1 MRQEAP
7 PIMRTGIRLAISG
20 LVLASIMVSAIGV
33 HVLWWRTAEANSHAL
48 ADTINGQIV
57 AAVAKELASITTE
70 ARAAHTAIRTLFV
83 QHVLETR
90 EAAKREFVFLSQLQ
104 SQQNISWVAFGWPDG
119 AFFAA
124 HKLGD
129 LGLEM
134 MEIARVDGAIKRRID
149 QYLVVVGDIQFEK
162 RRFENTD
169 YVVTD
174 QEWYRSGMQP
184 DEPGWFNVSVH
195 PVGSRPSIAYAGPI
209 DVYQKR
215 QGVLA
220 IIIEYTRFAQ
230 FLSQLSVGKS
240 RAAFILGR
248 DGTTIAA
255 PDPDAD
261 EVNMQRSDQ
270 PLLAIAQGAMKQA
283 GSSYDSDKR
292 IASQARL
299 VAAGNAYA
307 VSLTPLA
314 FPGWTLATVIPEAE
328 FLGPIERTIRQ
339 LLIWLAILI
348 VAAGIVSAWL
358 ARRVIATPLIMVVDE
373 VKHVARFD
381 LEKVRRHA
389 SRLIEIENLS
399 NAIADMAG
407 GLAAFRKYIPA
418 DLVKMLVSEGI
429 EPSPGGSI
437 RNLTVLFAD
446 IAGFTGLSE
455 RLGDQIIP
463 LLSSYLDT
471 MSREVSSHG
480 GTIDKF
486 IDRAVMAFLGAPTA
500 NADHAIDACRAALAC
515 QRALRASEL
524 TDASGRPLRVR
535 IGVNSGDI
543 LVGNIGSEFRLNYTV
558 IGDAVNVASRLE
570 GANKEYGTV
579 IIIGEET
586 RGLAGDNIHVRELD
600 RLMVY
605 GRAGGIAI
613 YELLD
618 MAERGAM
625 PPAWVALYD
634 AGLAAYRTRNFAVA
648 VSLFQQVLEARPSD
662 QPARIMLGRCSQYLE
677 SPPGEDWE
685 ATNAMKAKEMRKD
698 S

>member
-1 MRQEAP
+1 MR
-7 PIMRTGIRLAISG
+7 IGIRLAISS
-20 LVLASIMVSAIGV
+20 LVLASIMVSAVGV
-33 HVLWWRTAEANSHAL
+33 HILWWRTAEANSHAL

-57 AAVAKELASITTE
+57 ATVEKQLATITSE

-90 EAAKREFVFLSQLQ
+90 EADKREFVFLSQLQ

-134 MEIARVDGAIKRRID
+134 MEIAPVDGVIKRRVD
-149 QYLVVVGDIQFEK
+149 QYGVVVGDIEFEK

-174 QEWYRSGMQP
+174 QEWYRSGMQA
-184 DEPGWFNVSVH
+184 DEPRWFNVLVH

-209 DVYQKR
+209 DVYEKR

-230 FLSQLSVGKS
+230 FLANLSVGKS
-240 RAAFILGR
+240 GAAFILGR
-248 DGTTIAA
+248 EGDTIAA

-261 EVNMQRSDQ
+261 EVNMQRSDHS
-270 PLLAIAQGAMKQA
+270 LLAIAQGAMKQA
-283 GSSYDSDKR
+283 GGSYDSDKK
-292 IASQARL
+292 IARQVRL

-339 LLIWLAILI
+339 LLIGLAVLI
-348 VAAGIVSAWL
+348 VAAGVVSAWL
-358 ARRVIATPLIMVVDE
+358 ARRVIATPLIVVVDE
-373 VKHVARFD
+373 LKHVARFD

-389 SRLIEIENLS
+389 SHLTELKNLS

-418 DLVKMLVSEGI
+418 DLVQTLVSEGI

-463 LLSSYLDT
+463 LLSNYLDT
-471 MSREVSSHG
+471 MSREVSGHG

-486 IDRAVMAFLGAPTA
+486 IGDAVMAFWGAPAA
-500 NADHAIDACRAALAC
+500 NAEHAVDACRAALAC
-515 QRALRASEL
+515 QRALRASGL
-524 TDASGRPLRVR
+524 TDDSGRALRVR
-535 IGVNSGDI
+535 VGVNSGDM

-558 IGDAVNVASRLE
+558 IGDAVNIASRLE
-570 GANKEYGTV
+570 GANKEYGTD

-586 RGLAGDNIHVRELD
+586 RRLAGDRILVRELD

-605 GRAGGIAI
+605 GREGGIAI

-618 MAERGAM
+618 VADEAAA
-625 PPAWVALYD
+625 PPAWVALYEG
-634 AGLAAYRTRNFAVA
+634 GLAAYRSRDFAA
-648 VSLFQQVLEARPSD
+648 ATSFFQQVLDTTPSD
-662 QPARIMLGRCSQYLE
+662 QPARMMLERCRQYLK
-677 SPPGEDWE
+677 SPPGKDWE
-685 ATNAMKAKEMRKD
+685 ATNAMKAK
-698 S
+698 

>member
-1 MRQEAP
+1 MR
-7 PIMRTGIRLAISG
+7 IRIRLAISG

-33 HVLWWRTAEANSHAL
+33 HILWWRTAEANSHAL

-57 AAVAKELASITTE
+57 SAVAKELASITTE

-83 QHVLETR
+83 QNVLETR
-90 EAAKREFVFLSQLQ
+90 EADKREFVFLSQLQ
-104 SQQNISWVAFGWPDG
+104 SQQDISWVAFGWPDG

-134 MEIARVDGAIKRRID
+134 MEIAPVDGAIKRRID
-149 QYLVVVGDIQFEK
+149 QYQVVVGDIEFEK
-162 RRFENTD
+162 RRFEDTD

-174 QEWYRSGMQP
+174 QEWFRSGMQA
-184 DEPGWFNVSVH
+184 DEPRWFNVLVH
-195 PVGSRPSIAYAGPI
+195 PVGLRPSIAYAGPI

-220 IIIEYTRFAQ
+220 IIIEYTRLAQ
-230 FLSQLSVGKS
+230 FLSHLSVGKS
-240 RAAFILGR
+240 GAAFILGR
-248 DGTTIAA
+248 DGATIAA

-261 EVNMQRSDQ
+261 EVDMQRSRH
-270 PLLAIAQGAMKQA
+270 PLLPIAHGALKQA
-283 GSSYDSDKR
+283 GSSYDSDKKAAR
-292 IASQARL
+292 QVRL
-299 VAAGNAYA
+299 VAAGDAYA
-307 VSLTPLA
+307 VTLTPLA
-314 FPGWTLATVIPEAE
+314 FPGWSLATVIPEAE

-339 LLIWLAILI
+339 LLIGLAILI
-348 VAAGIVSAWL
+348 LVAGIFSAWL

-373 VKHVARFD
+373 LKHVARFD
-381 LEKVRRHA
+381 LEKVRRHN
-389 SRLIEIENLS
+389 SRVIEIENLS

-418 DLVKMLVSEGI
+418 DLVKTLVSEGV
-429 EPSPGGSI
+429 EPHPGGSV
-437 RNLTVLFAD
+437 RSLTVLFAD

-486 IDRAVMAFLGAPTA
+486 IGDAVMAFWGAPTA
-500 NADHAIDACRAALAC
+500 NADHAVDACQAALAC
-515 QRALRASEL
+515 QRGLLASGL
-524 TDASGRPLRVR
+524 TDDGGRPLRVR
-535 IGVNSGDI
+535 IGVNSGDM
-543 LVGNIGSEFRLNYTV
+543 LVGNIGSELRLNYTV

-570 GANKEYGTV
+570 GANKEYGTE

-586 RGLAGDNIHVRELD
+586 RRLAGDRIHVRELD
-600 RLMVY
+600 RLLVY

-618 MAERGAM
+618 VAERGAR
-625 PPAWVALYD
+625 PPGWVASYES
-634 AGLAAYRTRNFAVA
+634 GLAAYRARDFTGAISF
-648 VSLFQQVLEARPSD
+648 FQQVLEARALD
-662 QPARIMLGRCSQYLE
+662 QPARMMLERCRHYLVT
-677 SPPGEDWE
+677 PPENDWQ
-685 ATNAMKAKEMRKD
+685 ATNAMKAK
-698 S
+698 

>member
-1 MRQEAP
+1 MR
-7 PIMRTGIRLAISG
+7 IRIRLAISG
-20 LVLASIMVSAIGV
+20 LVLVSIMVSAIGV
-33 HVLWWRTAEANSHAL
+33 HLLWWRTAEANSHAL
-48 ADTINGQIV
+48 AETINAQIV
-57 AAVAKELASITTE
+57 SAVQTELSSITTE

-90 EAAKREFVFLSQLQ
+90 EADKREFVFLSQLQ

-119 AFFAA
+119 TFFAA

-134 MEIARVDGAIKRRID
+134 MEIAPVDGAIKRRID
-149 QYLVVVGDIQFEK
+149 QYQTVVGDIEFEK

-174 QEWYRSGMQP
+174 QEWFKKGMQS
-184 DEPGWFNVSVH
+184 DEPRWFDVSVH
-195 PVGSRPSIAYAGPI
+195 PIGLRPSIAYAGPI

-220 IIIEYTRFAQ
+220 VIIEYTRLAQ

-240 RAAFILGR
+240 GAAFILGR

-261 EVNMQRSDQ
+261 EINMQRSDQ
-270 PLLAIAQGAMKQA
+270 PLLPIAQNAMKQA
-283 GSSYDSDKR
+283 AMRQAGNSREGDRK
-292 IASQARL
+292 IAGEQRL
-299 VAAGNAYA
+299 VAAGQSYA
-307 VSLTPLA
+307 VTLTPLA

-328 FLGPIERTIRQ
+328 FLGPIEATIRQ
-339 LLIWLAILI
+339 LVIGLAILI
-348 VAAGIVSAWL
+348 LGAGIISAWV
-358 ARRVIATPLIMVVDE
+358 ARRLIATPLIMVIDE
-373 VKHVARFD
+373 LKHVARFD

-389 SRLIEIENLS
+389 SRLIELENLS

-418 DLVKMLVSEGI
+418 DLVKTLVSEGI
-429 EPSPGGSI
+429 EPHPGGSI
-437 RNLTVLFAD
+437 RPLTVLFAD

-471 MSREVSSHG
+471 MSREVSGHG

-486 IDRAVMAFLGAPTA
+486 IGDAVMAFWGAPAADT
-500 NADHAIDACRAALAC
+500 DHAVHACRAALAC
-515 QRALRASEL
+515 QRALRRSGL
-524 TDASGRPLRVR
+524 TDDSGRPLRVR
-535 IGVNSGDI
+535 IGVNSGDM
-543 LVGNIGSEFRLNYTV
+543 LVGNIGSELRLNYTV

-570 GANKEYGTV
+570 GANKEYGTE

-586 RGLAGDNIHVRELD
+586 RRLAGDTIQVREID

-618 MAERGAM
+618 MAEHEVA
-625 PPAWVALYD
+625 PPDWVALY
-634 AGLAAYRTRNFAVA
+634 ASGLAAYRKRDFPGAIGF
-648 VSLFQQVLEARPSD
+648 FQRVLAARASD
-662 QPARIMLGRCSQYLE
+662 QPARIMLERCSLYLG
-677 SPPGEDWE
+677 SPPDDDWQ
-685 ATNAMKAKEMRKD
+685 ATNAMKTK
-698 S
+698 

>member
-1 MRQEAP
+1 MR
-7 PIMRTGIRLAISG
+7 IGIRLTVSG
-20 LVLASIMVSAIGV
+20 LVLASIIVSAIGV
-33 HVLWWRTAEANSHAL
+33 HILWWRTAEANSHTL

-57 AAVAKELASITTE
+57 SRVEKELTTITSE

-90 EAAKREFVFLSQLQ
+90 EADKREFVFLSQLQ

-134 MEIARVDGAIKRRID
+134 MEIAPVDGVIKRRVD
-149 QYLVVVGDIQFEK
+149 QYGVVVGDIQFEK
-162 RRFENTD
+162 RQFENTD

-174 QEWYRSGMQP
+174 QEWYGSGIRA
-184 DEPGWFNVSVH
+184 DEPRWFNVSVH
-195 PVGSRPSIAYAGPI
+195 PVGTRPSIAYAGPI
-209 DVYQKR
+209 DVYEKR

-230 FLSQLSVGKS
+230 FLSNLSVGKS
-240 RAAFILGR
+240 GAAFILER
-248 DGTTIAA
+248 DGSTIAA

-270 PLLAIAQGAMKQA
+270 PLLPIAQAAMKQA
-283 GSSYDSDKR
+283 GSSDEK
-292 IASQARL
+292 IASRVGL

-339 LLIWLAILI
+339 LLIGLAILI
-348 VAAGIVSAWL
+348 LAAGIVSAWL

-373 VKHVARFD
+373 LKHVARFD

-389 SRLIEIENLS
+389 SRVIEIENLS

-418 DLVKMLVSEGI
+418 DLVKTLVSQGI

-471 MSREVSSHG
+471 MSREVSGHG

-486 IDRAVMAFLGAPTA
+486 IGDAVMAFWGAPAA
-500 NADHAIDACRAALAC
+500 NADHAVDACRAALAC
-515 QRALRASEL
+515 QRALRTSGL
-524 TDASGRPLRVR
+524 TDDSGRPLRVR
-535 IGVNSGDI
+535 IGVNSGDM

-570 GANKEYGTV
+570 GANKEYGTD
-579 IIIGEET
+579 ILIGAET
-586 RGLAGDNIHVRELD
+586 RRLAGDNIHVRELD

-605 GRAGGIAI
+605 GRAGGMAV

-618 MAERGAM
+618 MAKHGAVA
-625 PPAWVALYD
+625 PVWVALYD
-634 AGLAAYRTRNFAVA
+634 SGLAAYRSRNFAA
-648 VSLFQQVLEARPSD
+648 AAGFFQQVLDARTSD
-662 QPARIMLGRCSQYLE
+662 QPARMMLERCHQYLK

-685 ATNAMKAKEMRKD
+685 ATNAMKVK
-698 S
+698 

>member
-1 MRQEAP
+1 MQQEAT
-7 PIMRTGIRLAISG
+7 PIMRIGIRLTISG

-33 HVLWWRTAEANSHAL
+33 HILWWRTAEANSHAL

-57 AAVAKELASITTE
+57 STVEKELATITTE

-90 EAAKREFVFLSQLQ
+90 EADKREFVFLSQLQ
-104 SQQNISWVAFGWPDG
+104 SQPNISWVAFGWPDG

-134 MEIARVDGAIKRRID
+134 MEIAPVNGAIKRRID
-149 QYLVVVGDIQFEK
+149 QYDVVVGDIEFEK
-162 RRFENTD
+162 RRFEDTD

-174 QEWYRSGMQP
+174 QEWYGAGMHA
-184 DEPGWFNVSVH
+184 DEPRWFNVSAH
-195 PVGSRPSIAYAGPI
+195 PVGARPSIAYAGPI

-220 IIIEYTRFAQ
+220 VIIEYTRFAQ
-230 FLSQLSVGKS
+230 FLSHLSVGKS
-240 RAAFILGR
+240 GAAFILGR
-248 DGTTIAA
+248 DGSTIAA

-270 PLLAIAQGAMKQA
+270 PLLPIAQGAVKHA
-283 GSSYDSDKR
+283 GS
-292 IASQARL
+292 
-299 VAAGNAYA
+299 AYA

-339 LLIWLAILI
+339 LLIGLAILI
-348 VAAGIVSAWL
+348 FAAGVVSAWL
-358 ARRVIATPLIMVVDE
+358 ARRVIATPLITVVDE
-373 VKHVARFD
+373 LKHVARFD

-418 DLVKMLVSEGI
+418 DLVKTLVSEGV

-437 RNLTVLFAD
+437 RNLTVMFAD

-471 MSREVSSHG
+471 MSREVSGHG

-486 IDRAVMAFLGAPTA
+486 IGDVVMAFWGAPAA
-500 NADHAIDACRAALAC
+500 NADHAVDACRAALAC
-515 QRALRASEL
+515 QRALRSSEL
-524 TDASGRPLRVR
+524 TDDSGRPLRVR
-535 IGVNSGDI
+535 IGVNSGDM
-543 LVGNIGSEFRLNYTV
+543 LVGNIGSEVRLNYTV

-570 GANKEYGTV
+570 GANKEYGTE

-586 RGLAGDNIHVRELD
+586 RQLAGERIRVRELD
-600 RLMVY
+600 RLVVY

-613 YELLD
+613 YELLG
-618 MAERGAM
+618 MANDGAM
-625 PPAWVALYD
+625 PSVWVA
-634 AGLAAYRTRNFAVA
+634 
-648 VSLFQQVLEARPSD
+648 S
-662 QPARIMLGRCSQYLE
+662 
-677 SPPGEDWE
+677 
-685 ATNAMKAKEMRKD
+685 
-698 S
+698 

>member
-1 MRQEAP
+1 MRV
-7 PIMRTGIRLAISG
+7 GIRLAISG

-48 ADTINGQIV
+48 AETINEQIV
-57 AAVAKELASITTE
+57 SAVEKELTTITTE

-90 EAAKREFVFLSQLQ
+90 EADKREFVFLSQLQ

-149 QYLVVVGDIQFEK
+149 QYQVVVGDIQFEN

-169 YVVTD
+169 YAVTD
-174 QEWYRSGMQP
+174 QEWYLSGMQT
-184 DEPGWFNVSVH
+184 DEPRWFNVLVH
-195 PVGSRPSIAYAGPI
+195 PVGSRPSIAYAGPV

-220 IIIEYTRFAQ
+220 VIIEYTRFAQ
-230 FLSQLSVGKS
+230 FLSHLSVGKS
-240 RAAFILGR
+240 GAAFILGR

-261 EVNMQRSDQ
+261 EVAMQRSDQ
-270 PLLAIAQGAMKQA
+270 PLLPIAQGALKQA
-283 GSSYDSDKR
+283 SSAYDSDKN
-292 IASQARL
+292 AKQVRL
-299 VAAGNAYA
+299 VAAGDAYA
-307 VSLTPLA
+307 VTLTPLA

-339 LLIWLAILI
+339 LLIGLAILI
-348 VAAGIVSAWL
+348 LAAGIISAWL
-358 ARRVIATPLIMVVDE
+358 ARRIIATPLIVVVDE
-373 VKHVARFD
+373 LKHVARFD

-399 NAIADMAG
+399 KAIADMAG

-418 DLVKMLVSEGI
+418 DLVKNLVSEGI
-429 EPSPGGSI
+429 EPRPGGSI

-486 IDRAVMAFLGAPTA
+486 IGDAVMAFWGAPAA
-500 NADHAIDACRAALAC
+500 NVDHAVDACRAALAC
-515 QRALRASEL
+515 QRGLQASGL
-524 TDASGRPLRVR
+524 IDDSGRPLRVR
-535 IGVNSGDI
+535 IGVNSGDM

-570 GANKEYGTV
+570 GANKEYGTE

-586 RGLAGDNIHVRELD
+586 RRLAGSRIHVRELD

-605 GRAGGIAI
+605 GRTGGIAI

-625 PPAWVALYD
+625 PPVWVALYD
-634 AGLAAYRTRNFAVA
+634 SGLAAYRTRNFAGA
-648 VSLFQQVLEARPSD
+648 SSLFQQVLDARASD
-662 QPARIMLGRCSQYLE
+662 QPARVMLERCRQYLR
-677 SPPGEDWE
+677 SPPGDDWE
-685 ATNAMKAKEMRKD
+685 ATNAMKAK
-698 S
+698 

>member
-1 MRQEAP
+1 MRV
-7 PIMRTGIRLAISG
+7 GIRLTISG

-33 HVLWWRTAEANSHAL
+33 HILWWRTAEANSHAL
-48 ADTINGQIV
+48 ADTINRQIV
-57 AAVAKELASITTE
+57 STVEKELATITSE

-83 QHVLETR
+83 QHVIETR
-90 EAAKREFVFLSQLQ
+90 EADKREFVFLSQLQ
-104 SQQNISWVAFGWPDG
+104 SQQDISWVAFGWPD
-119 AFFAA
+119 ATFFAA

-134 MEIARVDGAIKRRID
+134 MEIAPVDGKIKRRVD
-149 QYLVVVGDIQFEK
+149 QYGVVVGDIEFEK
-162 RRFENTD
+162 RRFEDTD

-174 QEWYRSGMQP
+174 QEWYRSGMQA
-184 DEPGWFNVSVH
+184 DEPRWYNVSLH

-209 DVYQKR
+209 DVYEKR

-230 FLSQLSVGKS
+230 FLSNLAVGKS
-240 RAAFILGR
+240 GAAFILGR
-248 DGTTIAA
+248 DGSVIAA

-270 PLLAIAQGAMKQA
+270 PLLPIAQGAMKQA
-283 GSSYDSDKR
+283 GSSYDSDKKT
-292 IASQARL
+292 ASQIRI
-299 VAAGNAYA
+299 VAAANAYA

-339 LLIWLAILI
+339 LLIGLAILI
-348 VAAGIVSAWL
+348 VVAGIVSAWL
-358 ARRVIATPLIMVVDE
+358 ARRVIATPLTLVVDE
-373 VKHVARFD
+373 LKHVARFD

-389 SRLIEIENLS
+389 SHLIELENLS

-407 GLAAFRKYIPA
+407 GLAAFRKYIPS
-418 DLVKMLVSEGI
+418 DLVKALVSEGI

-437 RNLTVLFAD
+437 RNLTVMFAD

-471 MSREVSSHG
+471 MSREVSGHG

-486 IDRAVMAFLGAPTA
+486 IGDAVMAFWGAPAA

-515 QRALRASEL
+515 QRALRASGL
-524 TDASGRPLRVR
+524 NDDGGQPLKVRV
-535 IGVNSGDI
+535 GVNSGEM

-570 GANKEYGTV
+570 GANKEYGTE

-586 RGLAGDNIHVRELD
+586 RRLAGDRILVRELD

-605 GRAGGIAI
+605 GREGGIAI

-618 MAERGAM
+618 VAESGATL
-625 PPAWVALYD
+625 PAWVVPYD
-634 AGLAAYRTRNFAVA
+634 RGLAAYRSRDFAAAAKFFQTVLDTR
-648 VSLFQQVLEARPSD
+648 ESD
-662 QPARIMLGRCSQYLE
+662 RPARMMLERCRHLLS

-685 ATNAMKAKEMRKD
+685 ATNAMKAK
-698 S
+698 

>member
-1 MRQEAP
+1 MR
-7 PIMRTGIRLAISG
+7 IGIRLAITS
-20 LVLASIMVSAIGV
+20 LVLASIIVSAIGV
-33 HVLWWRTAEANSHAL
+33 HLLWWRTAEGNSRAL

-57 AAVAKELASITTE
+57 SAVAKELASIITE
-70 ARAAHTAIRTLFV
+70 ARAAHTAIRTLFA
-83 QHVLETR
+83 QNVLETR
-90 EAAKREFVFLSQLQ
+90 EADKREFVFLSQLQ

-134 MEIARVDGAIKRRID
+134 MEIAPVDGAIKRRVD
-149 QYLVVVGDIQFEK
+149 QYGVVVGDIEFEK
-162 RRFENTD
+162 RRFETTD

-174 QEWYRSGMQP
+174 QEWYRSGMQA
-184 DEPGWFNVSVH
+184 DEPRWFNVSVH

-209 DVYQKR
+209 DVYEKR

-230 FLSQLSVGKS
+230 FLSNLSVGKS
-240 RAAFILGR
+240 GAAFILGR
-248 DGTTIAA
+248 DGSVIAA

-261 EVNMQRSDQ
+261 ELNMQRSDQ
-270 PLLAIAQGAMKQA
+270 PLLPIAQGAMKQER
-283 GSSYDSDKR
+283 SSYDVDKK
-292 IASQARL
+292 IARQVRL

-307 VSLTPLA
+307 VSLTPLT

-339 LLIWLAILI
+339 LLIGLAILI
-348 VAAGIVSAWL
+348 LAAGIVSAWL
-358 ARRVIATPLIMVVDE
+358 GRRVIATPLIVVVDE
-373 VKHVARFD
+373 LKHVARFD

-389 SRLIEIENLS
+389 SRVIEIENLS
-399 NAIADMAG
+399 SAIADMAG

-418 DLVKMLVSEGI
+418 DLVKTLVSEGV

-437 RNLTVLFAD
+437 RNLTVMFAD

-471 MSREVSSHG
+471 MSREVSGHG

-486 IDRAVMAFLGAPTA
+486 IGDAVMAFWGAPAA
-500 NADHAIDACRAALAC
+500 NADHAVDCCSAALAC
-515 QRALRASEL
+515 QRAIEEAGLV
-524 TDASGRPLRVR
+524 DDSGQPVRVR
-535 IGVNSGDI
+535 VGVNSGDM

-558 IGDAVNVASRLE
+558 IGDAVNIASRLE
-570 GANKEYGTV
+570 GANKEYGTE

-586 RGLAGDNIHVRELD
+586 RRLAGAGIHVRELD
-600 RLMVY
+600 RLTVY
-605 GRAGGIAI
+605 GRSGGLQI
-613 YELLD
+613 YELLA
-618 MAERGAM
+618 MAENG
-625 PPAWVALYD
+625 
-634 AGLAAYRTRNFAVA
+634 
-648 VSLFQQVLEARPSD
+648 SEAP
-662 QPARIMLGRCSQYLE
+662 
-677 SPPGEDWE
+677 
-685 ATNAMKAKEMRKD
+685 
-698 S
+698 